1 MAYCNLLHC
10 EKKWHAECKT
20 VFAEQQIQ
28 NQKDHVTASRAIDG
42 YGGDIEWQF
51 DGQMCSSCCGDV
63 VIDGAGITRS
73 FRNNYHG
80 STSAAVT
87 ISPLTGRPLDL
98 VLVTDKVTVISLRY
112 LNLALLQILFYLW
125 TSKFVS
131 ILRPNASG
139 ALAL

>member
-1 MAYCNLLHC
+1 
-10 EKKWHAECKT
+10 
-20 VFAEQQIQ
+20 
-28 NQKDHVTASRAIDG
+28 
-42 YGGDIEWQF
+42 
-51 DGQMCSSCCGDV
+51 MCSSCCGDV
-63 VIDGAGITRS
+63 AIDGAGITRS
-73 FRNNYHG
+73 FRNNFHG

-98 VLVTDKVTVISLRY
+98 VTDKVTVISFHS
-112 LNLALLQILFYLW
+112 LNLALLQILFYVW